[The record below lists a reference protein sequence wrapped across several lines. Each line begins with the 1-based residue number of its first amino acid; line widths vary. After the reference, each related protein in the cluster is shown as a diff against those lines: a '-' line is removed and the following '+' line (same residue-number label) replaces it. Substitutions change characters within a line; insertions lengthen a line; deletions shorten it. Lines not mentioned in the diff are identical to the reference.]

1 MGAQVPKRL
10 YFGREVS
17 MQNNRRVLFDYALPK
32 RAYLGPTSMDTEMA
46 FIMCNQ
52 AMVGSQHLHLHTD
65 KVMRPR
71 LRAAQLAYEK
81 QRGWLGPVN

>member
-1 MGAQVPKRL
+1 MPKRL
-10 YFGREVS
+10 YFGRDVS

-52 AMVGSQHLHLHTD
+52 AMVG
-65 KVMRPR
+65 
-71 LRAAQLAYEK
+71 
-81 QRGWLGPVN
+81 

>member
-1 MGAQVPKRL
+1 
-10 YFGREVS
+10 

-52 AMVGSQHLHLHTD
+52 AMVGCQRLQAHSSLQT
-65 KVMRPR
+65 VWSPERPECCMRAGSPD
-71 LRAAQLAYEK
+71 LA
-81 QRGWLGPVN
+81 RGAGEGSGAWSC